1 VRRSRVDL
9 GDRGQGSGPG
19 KQHSWSHG
27 DGPFVRSEAE
37 PQGRQVVRPCGELSE
52 QRKGDK

>member
-1 VRRSRVDL
+1 MRRSRADL
-9 GDRGQGSGPG
+9 GDGGQEN
-19 KQHSWSHG
+19 SHG